1 MIFLTKLDK
10 SRVLVTL
17 ANLKYIE
24 ATPDT
29 LLRFV
34 NGDMLIVCET
44 LDEIEKLA
52 AKFKARCLRAAAT
65 QHSEENLLEEMSHRT
80 LPSHQ
85 LPSTLRAS
93 DS

>member
-44 LDEIEKLA
+44 LDEIETLA
-52 AKFKARCLRAAAT
+52 EKFKARCLRAAAT
-65 QHSEENLLEEMSHRT
+65 PHSGESVLEEMSQRT
-80 LPSHQ
+80 RPSHRE
-85 LPSTLRAS
+85 PATLRAS

>member
-44 LDEIEKLA
+44 LDEIAMLA
-52 AKFKARCLRAAAT
+52 EKFKARCLRAAAT
-65 QHSEENLLEEMSHRT
+65 HLNEESVLEDMSNSKLSSHRE
-80 LPSHQ
+80 PA
-85 LPSTLRAS
+85 TLRAS
-93 DS
+93 AS

>member
-44 LDEIEKLA
+44 MEQIAVLVEQ
-52 AKFKARCLRAAAT
+52 FKVRCLRGASAPVKSV
-65 QHSEENLLEEMSHRT
+65 QHES
-80 LPSHQ
+80 
-85 LPSTLRAS
+85 AS
-93 DS
+93 FQSM